1 MVQIKVVNRT
11 QGADLTDKV
20 SDYLRNTEALLVA
33 SPDGRKLSHE
43 SIRLKGR
50 INEWVYHLNDT
61 TLVMKLIPSA
71 GTITFAFATAGKYS
85 GTVFNDLRSILD
97 QYQ

>member
-20 SDYLRNTEALLVA
+20 RVYLRTTEALLVA
-33 SPDGRKLSHE
+33 SPDGRKLSQD
-43 SIRLKGR
+43 SIWLTGR

-71 GTITFAFATAGKYS
+71 GTITFVFATAGKYS
-85 GTVFNDLRSILD
+85 GTVFNDLQGILD
-97 QYQ
+97 Q